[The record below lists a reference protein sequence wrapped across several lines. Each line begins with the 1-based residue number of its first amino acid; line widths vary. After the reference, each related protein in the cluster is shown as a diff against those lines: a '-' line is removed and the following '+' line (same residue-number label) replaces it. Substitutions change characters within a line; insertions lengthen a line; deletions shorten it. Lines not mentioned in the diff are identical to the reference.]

1 MTRLAEVV
9 RASAA
14 VAATPSRLA
23 KIRVIA
29 DCLRALAP
37 EEIEIVLPWLS
48 GDIRQG
54 KLTLGFASLK
64 TVMGNAAAAPALS
77 VGDVDG
83 AFQAL
88 RTVKGK
94 GSAATREARLK
105 NLFGKATPEEQDFL
119 LRLIVGELRQGALE
133 GVMLEAVAAA
143 AGLPVADI
151 RRAATHAGGIAQVAH
166 AALTEGKD
174 ALQQFE
180 IRLMQPVLPMLAQ
193 PAEDVAAA
201 LKDLGTA
208 LLEWKLDGARIQV
221 HKSGDEV
228 RVFTR
233 NLNDVTTRVPEVV
246 TALKNVSSS
255 LILDGEAIALRA
267 DGRPHPFQV
276 SMRRFGRK
284 LDVEALRGELPLSVF
299 FFDCLFRNNESL
311 VDLGAGERRKALE
324 AALPAMLLT
333 PSLVTDSLEKAQAFY
348 ADALAHGHEGLMAKS
363 LEATYEAGR
372 RGAGWLKVKSAHTLD
387 LVVIGVEWG
396 SGRRKGWLSNLHL
409 GARDPRSGEFVMLG
423 KTFKGLT
430 DQTLEWQTR
439 ELLARE
445 VRRDEWTVYVRPEL
459 VVEIAFNDVQQSPHY
474 PAGMALR
481 FARVKGYR
489 PDKRAEEADTI
500 DTVRSIFQARS

>member
-143 AGLPVADI
+143 AALPPAEV
-151 RRAATHAGGIAQVAH
+151 RRAATFAGG
-166 AALTEGKD
+166 
-174 ALQQFE
+174 
-180 IRLMQPVLPMLAQ
+180 
-193 PAEDVAAA
+193 
-201 LKDLGTA
+201 
-208 LLEWKLDGARIQV
+208 
-221 HKSGDEV
+221 
-228 RVFTR
+228 
-233 NLNDVTTRVPEVV
+233 
-246 TALKNVSSS
+246 
-255 LILDGEAIALRA
+255 
-267 DGRPHPFQV
+267 
-276 SMRRFGRK
+276 
-284 LDVEALRGELPLSVF
+284 
-299 FFDCLFRNNESL
+299 
-311 VDLGAGERRKALE
+311 
-324 AALPAMLLT
+324 
-333 PSLVTDSLEKAQAFY
+333 
-348 ADALAHGHEGLMAKS
+348 
-363 LEATYEAGR
+363 
-372 RGAGWLKVKSAHTLD
+372 
-387 LVVIGVEWG
+387 
-396 SGRRKGWLSNLHL
+396 
-409 GARDPRSGEFVMLG
+409 
-423 KTFKGLT
+423 
-430 DQTLEWQTR
+430 
-439 ELLARE
+439 
-445 VRRDEWTVYVRPEL
+445 
-459 VVEIAFNDVQQSPHY
+459 
-474 PAGMALR
+474 
-481 FARVKGYR
+481 
-489 PDKRAEEADTI
+489 
-500 DTVRSIFQARS
+500 

>member
-1 MTRLAEVV
+1 MTLLAEVV

-64 TVMGNAAAAPALS
+64 SAMGDAAATASLTVA
-77 VGDVDG
+77 DVDS
-83 AFQAL
+83 AFQTL
-88 RTVKGK
+88 KTVKGK
-94 GSAATREARLK
+94 GSASSRQQQLQE
-105 NLFGKATPEEQDFL
+105 LFGRATSAEQDFL

-133 GVMLEAVAAA
+133 GVMLEAVAVA
-143 AGLPVADI
+143 AGLPPADI

-166 AALTEGKD
+166 AALTGGKD

-201 LKDLGTA
+201 LNDLGTA

-221 HKSGDEV
+221 HKAGEDV
-228 RVFTR
+228 RVYTR

-246 TALKNVSSS
+246 SAVNSIHGD
-255 LILDGEAIALRA
+255 LILDGEAIALRP

-276 SMRRFGRK
+276 TMRRFGRK
-284 LDVEALRGELPLSVF
+284 LDVDALRGALPLSVF
-299 FFDCLFRNNESL
+299 FFDCLYRSGETL
-311 VDLGAGERRKALE
+311 MDAGAGERRKALE
-324 AALPAMLLT
+324 QGLPSMLLT
-333 PSLVTDSLEKAQAFY
+333 PSLVTDSVEKAEAFY

-363 LEATYEAGR
+363 LDAPYEAGR

-409 GARDPRSGEFVMLG
+409 GARDPRSGEFIMLG

-430 DQTLEWQTR
+430 DETLEWQTR

-489 PDKRAEEADTI
+489 PDKRADEADTI
-500 DTVRSIFQARS
+500 DTVRSIFEAQS